1 MKQFKSGD
9 FKKSR
14 ASLTLTY
21 TELCLSKL
29 TGSTNRSLILIKVQI
44 GLSQQQTSKE
54 SILWTNNTNSSF
66 TV

>member
-14 ASLTLTY
+14 ASLKLTY
-21 TELCLSKL
+21 FELCLSKL

-44 GLSQQQTSKE
+44 GLSQQPTSK
-54 SILWTNNTNSSF
+54 
-66 TV
+66 

>member
-44 GLSQQQTSKE
+44 GLSQQPTSK
-54 SILWTNNTNSSF
+54 
-66 TV
+66 